1 MRAKSLADSTGA
13 SQYRLEAPPART
25 GWFSGALLRQPF
37 ASINT
42 TMAGHTLRAA
52 ARLVT
57 ARNLEVRAEG
67 LERIPTHGPV
77 LLAVRHYH
85 HLYDGVALLDAVPRQ
100 LHILVALDWVD
111 SAPLRRLMEWATRTA
126 RWPTVLRD
134 EALTPDASGQVAQA
148 QSAFGAGEIERYR
161 MRGLRDCVALLCQG
175 AALVVFPEGYPNVD
189 PRFTLKRA
197 ADEFLPFRG
206 GFTTAV
212 AVAERRLRRRV
223 PIVPVGLAYQAGARS
238 RVTLRCGAPLHLDG
252 QRAAFIRTVQHRVE
266 ALSA

>member
-1 MRAKSLADSTGA
+1 
-13 SQYRLEAPPART
+13 
-25 GWFSGALLRQPF
+25 
-37 ASINT
+37 
-42 TMAGHTLRAA
+42 MAGCTLRAA
-52 ARLVT
+52 ARLVA
-57 ARNLEVRAEG
+57 ARHLDVRAEG
-67 LERIPTHGPV
+67 LEHIPAHGPV

-85 HLYDGVALLDAVPRQ
+85 HLYDGVVLLGAVPRR

-134 EALTPDASGQVAQA
+134 EGLRPDAGGRIAHP
-148 QSAFGAGEIERYR
+148 QSAFGTDEIERYR
-161 MRGLRDCVALLCQG
+161 MRGLRDCVQLLREG

-189 PRFTLKRA
+189 PRYTPKRVP
-197 ADEFLPFRG
+197 DEFLPFRA

-212 AVAERRLRRRV
+212 ALAERRLRRRV
-223 PIVPVGLAYQAGARS
+223 PIVPVGLAYRADART

-252 QRAAFIRTVQHRVE
+252 QRAALVRAVQQRVE